1 MYSPTVASWLDFG
14 GGGHG
19 LTLNPIGQAR
29 ERRSSIYG
37 STEKVFAGLLG
48 AAPASGSPSLVFWVW
63 LVARW
68 YGESSCRSVP
78 STAWPLATPW
88 AVGQTLPGCTPP
100 LLPGFPGFPW

>member
-1 MYSPTVASWLDFG
+1 M
-14 GGGHG
+14 
-19 LTLNPIGQAR
+19 
-29 ERRSSIYG
+29 
-37 STEKVFAGLLG
+37 FAGLLG

-88 AVGQTLPGCTPP
+88 AVGQTLATRYLVEFEWLGILMLAA
-100 LLPGFPGFPW
+100 LLVGGWFIKKDADPVNR